1 MVGNRIKRSQ
11 GWAHF
16 YYERGNNNLNNIFKT
31 IAAGIGAI
39 LGYLFGGWTAL
50 LGILLAFVVTD
61 YITGIVAAALE
72 GSLSSQ
78 IGFRGIAK
86 KIMIF
91 VIVAIGHLIDNA
103 LGLNAVLMS
112 AAVFFYLANELISI
126 LENAGRIGLP
136 VPGILQKAIAMLK
149 EKGGED
155 IGNTKS

>member
-1 MVGNRIKRSQ
+1 MD
-11 GWAHF
+11 
-16 YYERGNNNLNNIFKT
+16 NNIFKT
-31 IAAGIGAI
+31 ISAGIGAI
-39 LGYLFGGWTAL
+39 LGYLFGGWSAL

-72 GSLSSQ
+72 GKLSSQ

-91 VIVAIGHLIDNA
+91 IIVALGNLIDKA
-103 LGLNAVLMS
+103 LGLNAVLMN
-112 AAVFFYLANELISI
+112 AAIFFYLANELISI

-136 VPGILQKAIAMLK
+136 VPGILQKAIGMLK